1 MQSAA
6 PNISRI
12 ALSEELALFKGPG
25 DIASIMKQAQ
35 EMGTR
40 MQSLNAQLKTQ
51 RAVGI
56 AGAGMVE
63 VEVNGVGEVLRISIE
78 PQLIESG
85 DREMIED
92 LVPAA
97 VNQALAKAKQMH
109 VDAMQELTGGLNV
122 PGLSSALEEM
132 TGPSE

>member
-1 MQSAA
+1 
-6 PNISRI
+6 
-12 ALSEELALFKGPG
+12 LFKGLG

-132 TGPSE
+132 TGSSE

>member
-1 MQSAA
+1 MADGITFTIDGRDVVAQPGHTILQAA
-6 PNISRI
+6 LDQEIYIPY
-12 ALSEELALFKGPG
+12 LCYYPK
-25 DIASIMKQAQ
+25 MKP
-35 EMGTR
+35 EGTCR
-40 MQSLNAQLKTQ
+40 TC
-51 RAVGI
+51 
-56 AGAGMVE
+56 MVE

-132 TGPSE
+132 TGSSE

>member
-6 PNISRI
+6 PNISSI
-12 ALSEELALFKGPG
+12 ALSEELALFKGLG

-63 VEVNGVGEVLRISIE
+63 VEVNGVGEVLRIS
-78 PQLIESG
+78 G
-85 DREMIED
+85 CAD
-92 LVPAA
+92 
-97 VNQALAKAKQMH
+97 
-109 VDAMQELTGGLNV
+109 
-122 PGLSSALEEM
+122 
-132 TGPSE
+132 